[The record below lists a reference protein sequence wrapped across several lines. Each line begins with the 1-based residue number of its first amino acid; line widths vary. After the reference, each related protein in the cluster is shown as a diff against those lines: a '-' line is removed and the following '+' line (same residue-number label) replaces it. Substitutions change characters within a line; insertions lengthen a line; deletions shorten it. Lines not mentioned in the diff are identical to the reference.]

1 MGNSLHSARI
11 NDRRD
16 LRLFLWYLS
25 TSDLAML
32 INGLVSTESIYHE
45 GDILGSNVEIA
56 SHAINQAIRLIKDNE
71 TKRIYTLDFDVL
83 KSVKIPSPEFSWIKK
98 SPDACYFTWLFIK
111 SGIHDLNGEFQLDIK
126 IASKIRNGRYP
137 NKHDF
142 LYNKLDLNTYPVDNK
157 ERLMAVEDFFDR
169 IPMSL
174 RAKLN
179 LMHRIREKWDEIYHL
194 SANFP
199 LSPKSKK
206 KCDWAWEYIQKDRSR
221 MNSRRKDHEGN
232 YTGEINPS
240 SATASDMLSMLR
252 PSTASEKYMAVKFSY
267 ILFFVKD
274 SFFIQRFKKAWEV
287 HQYRVSSGTRG
298 RKASLRARVNNKTS
312 EPEPISVP
320 PIATTLT
327 ELAAASNIPFTPEI
341 QPYVLHTP
349 DNETTVQPE
358 IECQPRKM
366 EVTHTLSDNTTDGQ
380 ITHVSIGEVMKRM
393 GKSHKGNKHRDSL
406 PNKILDATSKSLRT
420 MLQKAMIE
428 GDKDEH

>member
-25 TSDLAML
+25 TSELAML

-157 ERLMAVEDFFDR
+157 ERLMVVEDFFDR

-221 MNSRRKDHEGN
+221 MNTRRKDHEGN

-358 IECQPRKM
+358 IECQSRKM

>member
-1 MGNSLHSARI
+1 
-11 NDRRD
+11 
-16 LRLFLWYLS
+16 
-25 TSDLAML
+25 
-32 INGLVSTESIYHE
+32 
-45 GDILGSNVEIA
+45 
-56 SHAINQAIRLIKDNE
+56 
-71 TKRIYTLDFDVL
+71 
-83 KSVKIPSPEFSWIKK
+83 
-98 SPDACYFTWLFIK
+98 
-111 SGIHDLNGEFQLDIK
+111 
-126 IASKIRNGRYP
+126 
-137 NKHDF
+137 
-142 LYNKLDLNTYPVDNK
+142 
-157 ERLMAVEDFFDR
+157 
-169 IPMSL
+169 
-174 RAKLN
+174 
-179 LMHRIREKWDEIYHL
+179 MHRIREKWDEIYHL

-221 MNSRRKDHEGN
+221 MNTRRKDHEGN

-341 QPYVLHTP
+341 QSYVLHTP

>member
-157 ERLMAVEDFFDR
+157 ERLMVVEDFFDR

-221 MNSRRKDHEGN
+221 MNTRRKDHEGN

>member
-157 ERLMAVEDFFDR
+157 ERLMAVEDFL
-169 IPMSL
+169 IASPCLSG
-174 RAKLN
+174 LN
-179 LMHRIREKWDEIYHL
+179 
-194 SANFP
+194 
-199 LSPKSKK
+199 
-206 KCDWAWEYIQKDRSR
+206 
-221 MNSRRKDHEGN
+221 
-232 YTGEINPS
+232 
-240 SATASDMLSMLR
+240 
-252 PSTASEKYMAVKFSY
+252 
-267 ILFFVKD
+267 
-274 SFFIQRFKKAWEV
+274 
-287 HQYRVSSGTRG
+287 
-298 RKASLRARVNNKTS
+298 
-312 EPEPISVP
+312 
-320 PIATTLT
+320 
-327 ELAAASNIPFTPEI
+327 
-341 QPYVLHTP
+341 
-349 DNETTVQPE
+349 
-358 IECQPRKM
+358 
-366 EVTHTLSDNTTDGQ
+366 
-380 ITHVSIGEVMKRM
+380 SI
-393 GKSHKGNKHRDSL
+393 
-406 PNKILDATSKSLRT
+406 
-420 MLQKAMIE
+420 
-428 GDKDEH
+428 